1 MNYSYGGVAWNET
14 CAVYLTR
21 GKERRSSARK
31 HYTERVPACF
41 RAGGV
46 PADAG
51 GVAFLRY
58 QEVEMSK
65 ATWFLRG
72 VALACA
78 LCAAASP
85 AMAAKDPARWT
96 QGDKTKAQ
104 RMATLKKEINAAYA
118 EQRTACKR
126 KSSGSRNTCLK
137 EARQVYQHD
146 MAHAPQLLAAAPRGE
161 VTERVVATTPST
173 PDTPVQPGA
182 TAYGSSS
189 TGATGA
195 GAGEVRGKDDAV
207 PPSNGQTSG
216 LPTPRM
222 DQSDMQAPNQPPQGA
237 TPPVQQQ

>member
-1 MNYSYGGVAWNET
+1 
-14 CAVYLTR
+14 
-21 GKERRSSARK
+21 
-31 HYTERVPACF
+31 
-41 RAGGV
+41 
-46 PADAG
+46 
-51 GVAFLRY
+51 
-58 QEVEMSK
+58 MSK

-118 EQRTACKR
+118 EQQAACKH
-126 KSSGSRNTCLK
+126 KSAGSRSACLK
-137 EARQVYQHD
+137 QARQIYQHD
-146 MAHAPQLLAAAPRGE
+146 LAHAPQLLAAAPRGE
-161 VTERVVATTPST
+161 VTERVVASTPAT

-182 TAYGSSS
+182 SAYGSST

-195 GAGEVRGKDDAV
+195 GTGDVRGKEDAV
-207 PPSNGQTSG
+207 PPSAGQTGG
-216 LPTPRM
+216 LPPPRV
-222 DQSDMQAPNQPPQGA
+222 DQSDMQPPAQPPQDT